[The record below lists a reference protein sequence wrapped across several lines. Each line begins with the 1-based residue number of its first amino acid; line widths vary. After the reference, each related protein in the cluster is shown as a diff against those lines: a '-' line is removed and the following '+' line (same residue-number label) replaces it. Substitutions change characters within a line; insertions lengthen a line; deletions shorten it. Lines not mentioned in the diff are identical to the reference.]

1 MKKFVVALIL
11 LLAIIFVIGSFS
23 ELRQIGLVLQ
33 KANIFILILAVLV
46 EIGWIFVMG
55 TSFQTLYGI
64 VDIHK
69 NLFHLTRMVAAVNFV
84 NIVAPSAGVSGMAV
98 IYTDALK
105 NGHSSARVTVGSIL
119 YLLFDYFG
127 LLSVIFVG
135 LIILGFYN
143 KLSFTD
149 IVAYLLFLVFA
160 LAMGGLLYLA
170 SRSEVRLIRVVNF
183 MVRHLNKLVK
193 PFRKREIVSEEN
205 AREFALEIVVGVN
218 ALKHVRF
225 GWLRPLVLTLINKLL
240 LVTILGIIF
249 LAFKV
254 PTSVAIVI
262 AGFSIAYLFVIVSPT
277 PAGVGIV
284 EGVMT
289 LGLKSLGIP
298 LEAAV
303 VVTMAYRAV
312 TFWFP
317 LLLGMI
323 SFRTLHRV

>member
-1 MKKFVVALIL
+1 MHLKKFVVALIL

-33 KANIFILILAVLV
+33 KANIFILILAVIV

-135 LIILGFYN
+135 LIILGFITN
-143 KLSFTD
+143 
-149 IVAYLLFLVFA
+149 
-160 LAMGGLLYLA
+160 
-170 SRSEVRLIRVVNF
+170 
-183 MVRHLNKLVK
+183 
-193 PFRKREIVSEEN
+193 
-205 AREFALEIVVGVN
+205 
-218 ALKHVRF
+218 
-225 GWLRPLVLTLINKLL
+225 
-240 LVTILGIIF
+240 
-249 LAFKV
+249 
-254 PTSVAIVI
+254 
-262 AGFSIAYLFVIVSPT
+262 
-277 PAGVGIV
+277 
-284 EGVMT
+284 
-289 LGLKSLGIP
+289 
-298 LEAAV
+298 
-303 VVTMAYRAV
+303 
-312 TFWFP
+312 
-317 LLLGMI
+317 
-323 SFRTLHRV
+323 